1 MKEKEDV
8 SIKKEK
14 PMYVKFISGKA
25 GYGKEEYAVEWCRKQ
40 NLAYYRMSNDPDN
53 PFSGY
58 RGEPVIIWSDARDD
72 EFEPHELYQL
82 IDDRYN
88 SMCSDRYISAECLFI
103 TTIIPLED
111 WYSDYYSKEKEDK
124 RQLYRHIPEKFVMDE
139 NNISFYLYNK
149 DTNTYDYFCKL
160 PNDYIHEEAVR
171 DTRDKQIAHTLE
183 LLRDFKDELTIADDS
198 SSDTN
203 VGSNT

>member
-53 PFSGY
+53 PFSDY

-72 EFEPHELYQL
+72 EFKSHELYQL
-82 IDDRYN
+82 IDDHYSSMQKSRYRN
-88 SMCSDRYISAECLFI
+88 RYIEAKYLLI
-103 TTIIPLED
+103 TTIIPLEQ
-111 WYSDYYSKEKEDK
+111 WYEKEDK
-124 RQLYRHIPEKFVMDE
+124 TQLYRHILEKAVMDE
-139 NNISFYLYNK
+139 NNISFYVYNK

-160 PNDYIHEEAVR
+160 PNTYRHEESVR
-171 DTRDKQIAHTLE
+171 DTRDKQIAHILE